1 MYKTP
6 KKETP
11 YKGSSINHVRDQF
24 LGIFDSP
31 PLLHSWSFLLNNTYE
46 IDMSFGYPPPSST
59 IHVVYAFPITRNK
72 YLENSYS
79 FYLPKR
85 VLCAQELFN
94 SQIGE

>member
-24 LGIFDSP
+24 LGIFAP

-46 IDMSFGYPPPSST
+46 IDMSFGYPPSLLNCPRGVCIS
-59 IHVVYAFPITRNK
+59 HN
-72 YLENSYS
+72 
-79 FYLPKR
+79 
-85 VLCAQELFN
+85 QE
-94 SQIGE
+94 QIFGK